1 MEEEGVEE
9 VEEEEEVEVEEVP
22 VHLRD
27 EESEDHAEE
36 NILGRRSCNSS
47 SRPHHLERQLR

>member
-1 MEEEGVEE
+1 MEE